1 MIKRLNRVEPIRRA
15 IFWAGL
21 LALEAALS
29 VLSDRRG
36 GGLSSQL
43 LGGVGCLEINLGCG
57 ICMPTCDAK
66 IAACP
71 VIVFLESQFPD
82 LLGLGPACLG
92 LPPRAGRPGGSRLLD
107 AGLPDPDNQVDS
119 EGDNEE
125 EEDGGGDDDDGG
137 HDSLPGNHS
146 LKVKGH
152 FSPFRLTLSEKPV
165 LI

>member
-15 IFWAGL
+15 IFSGL
-21 LALEAALS
+21 LALESALY
-29 VLSDRRG
+29 VLSNRRG
-36 GGLSSQL
+36 GGGLSGQF
-43 LGGVGCLEINLGCG
+43 LGSMGSLKIGPGRRICG
-57 ICMPTCDAK
+57 PAGSAN
-66 IAACP
+66 IAACLL
-71 VIVFLESQFPD
+71 VGFLEDSLPETFS
-82 LLGLGPACLG
+82 LGRQRSNLT
-92 LPPRAGRPGGSRLLD
+92 PRTGQPRGSRPLD